1 MTRIGII
8 WVCGLLCALCTSVT
22 TLAEG
27 EIRSRN
33 TIEQRQAAQKRIA
46 AHEPVGE
53 ATKEER
59 GYHHAAAKTPTML
72 SRDAKAASTA
82 KTDGAAA
89 LACVEA
95 FAPAN
100 DNCVDQAIISGP
112 GPFAFNNT
120 DATDEGG
127 PDHARCEFFWDAT
140 IIRDVW
146 YCWTAPQT
154 ALYKAATCG
163 QTSIDSK
170 IAVYK
175 GCTCPPTDANLLAC
189 NDDACGFEY
198 QSDVTFEAQ
207 ASQQYLIRLG
217 TPTGF
222 GAAGGPGTFTITES
236 DLPCEISTSEH
247 CQAPDQFRA
256 RESNRDYAT
265 VAEDFTPATDAE
277 FTKVCWWG
285 VYADPAFDADCQ
297 GAGPDTFV
305 IRYYSDGG
313 GKPGSL
319 LAEFTQASG
328 ALRVT
333 GPVAT
338 GNERI
343 DAYLAN
349 GDFVDWMREYEYSA
363 THAPVQV
370 AANECYWIEISNSV
384 ASWCFWAW
392 EQSPAGDNRV
402 IWDVDGVDPPTYE
415 TYDIVPDDQAFCLG
429 LEMGA
434 VGASCDVPSFCA
446 DGFGD
451 CCTDN
456 SASGAVGCNTL
467 TCCER
472 VCTCD
477 NFCCEIVWDDLCAGG
492 GICGAQTLCSTLCS
506 PVTLTTS
513 KPLDQGTLWRSQKN
527 ITRLTFD
534 GDLRSTPAPGEIEIN
549 EMLPGGVFGAD
560 LSASFTIDV
569 EGGTVL
575 RLQDTGATLEH
586 RKWYAIRNIGGWG
599 AVNDFEIQYLL
610 QMGDADENG
619 IVISLDVGAVNS
631 GIPCF
636 VNCGDDNR
644 LDIDG
649 DGRIISL
656 DVGVVNGHIGSF
668 SVPKPDGH

>member
-1 MTRIGII
+1 MTSISRIR
-8 WVCGLLCALCTSVT
+8 VCSLLCALYTSAT
-22 TLAEG
+22 ALADG
-27 EIRSRN
+27 EVRSRS
-33 TIEQRQAAQKRIA
+33 AAQTRHATQQRLA
-46 AHEPVGE
+46 AQEMSGG
-53 ATKEER
+53 ATKEDR
-59 GYHHAAAKTPTML
+59 GYHHAAAKAPTTL
-72 SRDAKAASTA
+72 SRSVKAASMA
-82 KTDGAAA
+82 KTDSAASLVYA
-89 LACVEA
+89 EA

-100 DNCVDQAIISGP
+100 DDCVDQAIISGP
-112 GPFAFNNT
+112 GPFAFNNA

-127 PDHARCEFFWDAT
+127 PDHARCEFFDDTT
-140 IIRDVW
+140 IIHDVW

-170 IAVYK
+170 IAVYE
-175 GCTCPPTDANLLAC
+175 GCTCPPTDANLIGC

-207 ASQQYLIRLG
+207 ASQQYLIRIG

-222 GAAGGPGTFTITES
+222 GATGGPGTFTITEP
-236 DLPCEISTSEH
+236 DLPCAISTSEH

-256 RESNRDYAT
+256 RESDRDYAT
-265 VAEDFTPATDAE
+265 VADDFTPVFNGDITRL
-277 FTKVCWWG
+277 CWWG
-285 VYADPAFDADCQ
+285 TYVDSLLLDCQ
-297 GAGPDTFV
+297 GAAPDKF
-305 IRYYSDGG
+305 IARYYSDGG
-313 GKPGSL
+313 GKPGTL

-328 ALRVT
+328 SLRVT

-338 GNERI
+338 GNDRI
-343 DAYLAN
+343 DVYLSDGNFA
-349 GDFVDWMREYEYSA
+349 DWMREYEYSA

-370 AANECYWIEISNSV
+370 VANECYWIEISNSV
-384 ASWCFWAW
+384 TSWCYWAW
-392 EQSPAGDNRV
+392 EQSPGGDNRV
-402 IWDVDGVDPPTYE
+402 IWDFDGVDPPAYE

-429 LEMGA
+429 QEIGG
-434 VGASCDVPSFCA
+434 VGDSCDVPSFCA
-446 DGFGD
+446 NRFGD
-451 CCTDN
+451 CCSDN

-467 TCCER
+467 SCCER

-492 GICGAQTLCSTLCS
+492 GICGAQTLCGSLCS
-506 PVTLTTS
+506 PLNLLTST
-513 KPLDQGTLWRSQKN
+513 PLDQGTLWRSRKN
-527 ITRLTFD
+527 IVRLTFD

-549 EMLPGGVFGAD
+549 ELLPGGAFGPD
-560 LSASFTIDV
+560 LSASFAIDV

-575 RLQDTGATLEH
+575 RLQDTGATLQH
-586 RKWYAIRNIGGWG
+586 RKWYAIRNVGNWAG
-599 AVNDFEIQYLL
+599 VEDFEVQYLV
-610 QMGDADENG
+610 QMGDCDGNG
-619 IVISLDVGAVNS
+619 IVISLDVGCVNA

-649 DGRIISL
+649 DGRVISL